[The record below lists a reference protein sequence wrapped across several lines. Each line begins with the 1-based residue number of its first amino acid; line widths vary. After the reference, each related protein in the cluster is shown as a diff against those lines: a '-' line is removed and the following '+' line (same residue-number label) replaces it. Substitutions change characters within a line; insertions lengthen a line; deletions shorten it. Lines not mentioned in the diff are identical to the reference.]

1 MNKTCYCRTISNAA
15 VMDSFESC
23 YFIFLCSLGFLG
35 VPSFPSSM
43 RLNGN
48 YSVLLSKHTGWAI
61 KIRTHYFDLT
71 LSHDEILAILK
82 VYSFYSTLS
91 FFWGINLFPRL
102 TEKSSKHDKVCG
114 KLFYTTNDFN
124 FSAYFGLAGV
134 KVNSCWCFT
143 SKSSNC
149 NSKNHSLWD

>member
-102 TEKSSKHDKVCG
+102 TEKSSKHEVQKPKSVE
-114 KLFYTTNDFN
+114 
-124 FSAYFGLAGV
+124 SYFILLMIWIFPLILDLQV
-134 KVNSCWCFT
+134 
-143 SKSSNC
+143 SK
-149 NSKNHSLWD
+149 